1 MHWRRTGGGTGCED
15 LQPIL
20 VASDSRHHS
29 PAGAGRRA
37 VHAAPGAPRHARP
50 GSAPVAA
57 QARHASANC
66 RQDPAPHLPVV
77 PKRQPQVPRMA
88 GATLRSTGR
97 ALAHSDANGPPRLRP
112 GNETIKGERPAG
124 PTFPWLPRAHH
135 ALSTR
140 VDTHKSIGRCP
151 SL

>member
-37 VHAAPGAPRHARP
+37 VHARP
-50 GSAPVAA
+50 GSAP
-57 QARHASANC
+57 ASANC

-124 PTFPWLPRAHH
+124 TTFPWLPRAHH
-135 ALSTR
+135 APSTR
-140 VDTHKSIGRCP
+140 VDTHKSIRRCP